1 MCIPKQHVRDNL
13 KVVLSKP
20 NTSNGR
26 EISNW
31 KEMAFFLPTNISVA
45 TNDICQFTV
54 QIMGNQVDN
63 GKLPPNMFQSN
74 IFKSAI
80 NLIIKTVDD
89 LRVCPGITDPTLI
102 DTAERKQTDT
112 FLYYV
117 DSRGSDMDGN
127 VTKCIR
133 STTCSYKLTAKSRVR
148 CQQCQNLL
156 RSNLRFLT
164 KKK

>member
-1 MCIPKQHVRDNL
+1 
-13 KVVLSKP
+13 
-20 NTSNGR
+20 
-26 EISNW
+26 
-31 KEMAFFLPTNISVA
+31 
-45 TNDICQFTV
+45 
-54 QIMGNQVDN
+54 
-63 GKLPPNMFQSN
+63 MFQSN

-148 CQQCQNLL
+148 CLNNAKIC
-156 RSNLRFLT
+156 SALT
-164 KKK
+164 CVS